1 MNTEP
6 AAQDPTAAEQTAA
19 EPTAAEPTA
28 AEQTGAEPTAAV
40 PTETTVETA
49 VSIRRVPKYPRFIIL
64 GGGLGAIVTFI
75 LTASFPSDPTIGF
88 GALFGYFLI
97 FGVPIGIVL
106 GGLLAIGL
114 DLAWR
119 RRARE
124 AIAAHTT
131 VDALPYEGEL
141 LDDGSAAADPDA
153 ADPDATGPDAAGP
166 DAAGP
171 DATGPDAA
179 DAPAADDTVTS
190 PPAVS

>member
-6 AAQDPTAAEQTAA
+6 AAQDPTVA
-19 EPTAAEPTA
+19 EPTAAEPVDP
-28 AEQTGAEPTAAV
+28 EPAAAV
-40 PTETTVETA
+40 PAETTVETA

-97 FGVPIGIVL
+97 FGVPVGIVL

-124 AIAAHTT
+124 AVAAHTT

-141 LDDGSAAADPDA
+141 LDDGDAATDPGATDPNAADPN
-153 ADPDATGPDAAGP
+153 
-166 DAAGP
+166 
-171 DATGPDAA
+171 AA
-179 DAPAADDTVTS
+179 DAPEPDTAAGSPAADNTVTS

>member
-6 AAQDPTAAEQTAA
+6 AAQDPTVAEPTDTDPTDT
-19 EPTAAEPTA
+19 EPTAAEPA
-28 AEQTGAEPTAAV
+28 VAV
-40 PTETTVETA
+40 PAETTVETA

-141 LDDGSAAADPDA
+141 LEDGDAAADSHVADA
-153 ADPDATGPDAAGP
+153 NE
-166 DAAGP
+166 
-171 DATGPDAA
+171 A
-179 DAPAADDTVTS
+179 DAPAAHNPAAGTPGADKTVTS